1 MRAATSPGIVIGNL
15 SVAIYC
21 LVGLGFM
28 FQGIRYLVAAELMP
42 YHLEV
47 LALPWAEVDASF
59 RQLFLGLLKGF
70 GAGSLTVGLAVV
82 LLALS
87 ALRSRT
93 RWALWLTPAISGT
106 YAGALVYVTN
116 YALLP
121 GAIPITV
128 SVTLLVLVALAAF
141 GSLWIPGPE

>member
-1 MRAATSPGIVIGNL
+1 MRAAISPGTLIGNL

-21 LVGLGFM
+21 VVGLGFM
-28 FQGIRYLVAAELMP
+28 FQGIRYLVAGELMP

-47 LALPWAEVDASF
+47 LALPWAELDVSF
-59 RQLFLGLLKGF
+59 QLLFLGLLKGF
-70 GAGSLTVGLAVV
+70 GAGSLSVGLAVV
-82 LLALS
+82 LLALLV
-87 ALRSRT
+87 LRPRA
-93 RWALWLTPAISGT
+93 RWALWLAPAISGI

-128 SVTLLVLVALAAF
+128 SVTVLVLVALAAF
-141 GSLWIPGPE
+141 GSLWIPRPE